1 MALLEVRKVTK
12 KFSGLTAVGNLDFH
26 INEGELLGLIGP
38 NGAGKTTVF
47 NLICGVYPATS
58 GQVIFQGRNIT
69 HLSTDKVAELGVVR
83 TWQQTMLFHDSTV
96 LQNVMIGLH
105 LRAKK
110 SFFGSIFNS
119 RSVRDQE
126 QVLQQRAM
134 EILKLME
141 LDDMSSEIAKNLP
154 LGHQRALGLAIA
166 LATEPKLLLLDEPA
180 TGMVDSEKIVMMD
193 KLSRIREA
201 GTTILLVEHS
211 MRVVMGVC
219 DRLVVVNFG
228 EKIAEGLPKEM
239 RENPDVIEAY
249 LGVEENANFD

>member
-1 MALLEVRKVTK
+1 MALLEVRKLTK
-12 KFSGLTAVGNLDFH
+12 KFGGLTAVDNLDLH

-47 NLICGVYPATS
+47 NLICGIYPATS
-58 GQVIFQGRNIT
+58 GQVIFQGRDVT

-96 LQNVMIGLH
+96 LQNVMMGLH

-119 RSVRDQE
+119 RSLRDQE

-134 EILKLME
+134 ETLKLVG

-154 LGHQRALGLAIA
+154 HGHKRALGVAIA
-166 LATEPKLLLLDEPA
+166 VAAEPKLLLLDEPV
-180 TGMVDSEKIVMMD
+180 TGMVESEKTVMMD
-193 KLSRIREA
+193 RMNGIREA
-201 GTTILLVEHS
+201 GITVLLVEHS

-228 EKIAEGLPKEM
+228 RKIAEGLPGDI

-249 LGVEENANFD
+249 LGVEENADFD